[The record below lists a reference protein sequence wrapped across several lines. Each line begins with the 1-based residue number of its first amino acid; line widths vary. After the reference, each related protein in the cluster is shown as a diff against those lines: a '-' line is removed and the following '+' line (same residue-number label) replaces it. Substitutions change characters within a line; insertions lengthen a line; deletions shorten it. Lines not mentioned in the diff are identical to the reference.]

1 MNNKMTKELLLEK
14 GFNEYKPTQFDSSSC
29 DECWQKCYKDET
41 GKKYFLDVKHYNMT
55 HPTTKE
61 FIGGYEIESQIYL
74 KGSHDAINIKFLN
87 DSIEDAENFVNKLFK
102 YNLIENYEDIY

>member
-1 MNNKMTKELLLEK
+1 MNNKLTKEILLGK
-14 GFNEYKPTQFDSSSC
+14 GFNEYKPSQFDSSSC

-41 GKKYFLDVKHYNMT
+41 GKKYFLDVKHYSMT

-61 FIGGYEIESQIYL
+61 FIGGYEIETQVYL

-87 DSIEDAENFVNKLFK
+87 DSIEDAENFINNLFEQ
-102 YNLIENYEDIY
+102 NMIENYEDY